1 MKSQILKAKNAKGG
15 NMKAYT
21 IVDYSNGAPKPS
33 QVRNLGYW
41 VTLATLLGMTD
52 FSDAEIDSLAD
63 LQLNE
68 HLTLDAG
75 ECGDAIPTDC
85 DCIVITRVN

>member
-21 IVDYSNGAPKPS
+21 IVDYSKGKPKPAK
-33 QVRNLGYW
+33 VRNADFW
-41 VTLATLLGMTD
+41 VTLSTLLGMTD

-63 LQLNE
+63 LQVNE
-68 HLTLDAG
+68 RLTLDAG
-75 ECGDAIPTDC
+75 ECGDEIPTDC

>member
-15 NMKAYT
+15 SMKAYT
-21 IVDYSNGAPKPS
+21 IADYSNGEPKS
-33 QVRNLGYW
+33 ARNAANW

-52 FSDAEIDSLAD
+52 FSDAEVDSLAD
-63 LQLNE
+63 LQLGE

-75 ECGDAIPTDC
+75 ESGDEIPTDC

>member
-15 NMKAYT
+15 SMKAYT
-21 IVDYSNGAPKPS
+21 IADYSNGEPKPS

-63 LQLNE
+63 LQVGDR
-68 HLTLDAG
+68 LTLDAG
-75 ECGDAIPTDC
+75 ESGDEIPTDC
-85 DCIVITRVN
+85 DCIVITRVH

>member
-1 MKSQILKAKNAKGG
+1 MKSQILNTKNAKGG
-15 NMKAYT
+15 SMKAYT
-21 IVDYSNGAPKPS
+21 IVQHIKGKPKS
-33 QVRNLGYW
+33 GRADW

-63 LQLNE
+63 LQLDE

>member
-21 IVDYSNGAPKPS
+21 IADYSNGVPKPS
-33 QVRNLGYW
+33 QARNADYW

-63 LQLNE
+63 LQVGE
-68 HLTLDAG
+68 RLTLDAG
-75 ECGDAIPTDC
+75 ESGDEIPTDC